1 MFCRRSQ
8 LRQEIQDKVKW
19 IASRCPVYALL
30 IDDIEKIY
38 WGSLRLVQSGDREID
53 AAFQKITELQVELK
67 YLRLEITSI
76 EEHLEWYTHKSWAH
90 NRAY

>member
-1 MFCRRSQ
+1 M
-8 LRQEIQDKVKW
+8 
-19 IASRCPVYALL
+19 YGLL

-38 WGSLRLVQSGDREID
+38 LGSLRLVKSGDREID

-76 EEHLEWYTHKSWAH
+76 EEHLEWYTHISWAH

>member
-1 MFCRRSQ
+1 M
-8 LRQEIQDKVKW
+8 
-19 IASRCPVYALL
+19 YGLL

-38 WGSLRLVQSGDREID
+38 LGSLRLVKSGDREID
-53 AAFQKITELQVELK
+53 ATFQEITELQVELK
-67 YLRLEITSI
+67 FLRLEITSI

>member
-1 MFCRRSQ
+1 M
-8 LRQEIQDKVKW
+8 
-19 IASRCPVYALL
+19 YGLL

-38 WGSLRLVQSGDREID
+38 LGSLRLVKRGDREID
-53 AAFQKITELQVELK
+53 ATFQEITELQVELK
-67 YLRLEITSI
+67 FLRLEITSI